1 MIASTPWERRGIQS
15 ASVAFIASNPSEPAA
30 STLRMATSIAPCT
43 GTSCSQ
49 PNVTD
54 VNSPSNLL
62 TAGSRLLGRTG
73 MRNASIVLS
82 ADVIWKDRVSTQRA
96 VAPTA
101 RNTRALASGKKKRK
115 NNEETTS
122 REQDGR
128 QRIEKKRTCAL
139 SERIKRVK
147 YQDRKNHNLSII

>member
-101 RNTRALASGKKKRK
+101 RNTRALASGKKKER
-115 NNEETTS
+115 TT
-122 REQDGR
+122 RR
-128 QRIEKKRTCAL
+128 QRHVNKMADKELRK
-139 SERIKRVK
+139 SEHVPSLKESSESNIKIVRIIT
-147 YQDRKNHNLSII
+147 YQ